1 MTQKICH
8 YYWVEWHKKYAIAI
22 GYNGTKNMPLI
33 LGGMAQK
40 ICHYYWVEWHKKY
53 AIAIGLNGTK
63 ICHCYCVQRLKKYA
77 TDIGRNGTKNMPLL
91 LGGMAQKICH

>member
-1 MTQKICH
+1 VQRL
-8 YYWVEWHKKYAIAI
+8 KKYATDIER
-22 GYNGTKNMPLI
+22 NGTKNMPLI

-53 AIAIGLNGTK
+53 A
-63 ICHCYCVQRLKKYA
+63 
-77 TDIGRNGTKNMPLL
+77 TDIGWNGTKNMPLT